1 MNKTLLLELE
11 KKLNLPP
18 PNCMKT
24 KEQLKKA
31 IKDTITKYKDII
43 FGLDSPVCM
52 VCLNEIRN
60 QQVM

>member
-11 KKLNLPP
+11 KKLNLPR

-52 VCLNEIRN
+52 VYLNELRN